1 MNNLTWQQK
10 LALAYGKNPQEI
22 KVLNKTHDKTR
33 TTGRHALRPYL
44 GIVEFP
50 ISRGGGTV
58 WIKSAVALRKYQD
71 LNYKVVW
78 L

>member
-1 MNNLTWQQK
+1 MDWKAK
-10 LALAYGKNPQEI
+10 LALAYGKQVEQP

>member
-1 MNNLTWQQK
+1 MDLKT
-10 LALAYGKNPQEI
+10 ALSIAYNKPI
-22 KVLNKTHDKTR
+22 KVLNKTQPTR
-33 TTGRHALRPYL
+33 HKGKHALKPYL

-50 ISRGGGTV
+50 TSRGGGV
-58 WIKSAVALRKYQD
+58 CWLKSAVALKKYED